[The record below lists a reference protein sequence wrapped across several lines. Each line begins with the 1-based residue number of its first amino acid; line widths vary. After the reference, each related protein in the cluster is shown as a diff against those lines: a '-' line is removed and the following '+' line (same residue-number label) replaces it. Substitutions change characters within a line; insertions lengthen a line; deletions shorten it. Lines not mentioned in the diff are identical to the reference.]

1 MKVKTETIIRTAVL
15 ALALLNQVLVICGK
29 TPLPVKDEEL
39 TQVLSLCLTI
49 GASVWSWWKNN
60 SYTVNAI
67 KADEYLKELNE
78 KY

>member
-60 SYTVNAI
+60 SLTTNAI
-67 KADEYLKELNE
+67 KADEYLKELKENG
-78 KY
+78 